1 MRLPDP
7 FARAMNEEK
16 WQVIDGA
23 RLTADE
29 SWDTDVVIIG
39 TGAGGATAA
48 EILSRAGLRVVMIEE
63 GALHTSQDFQLEE
76 LEAYTGLYQEGMTR
90 STRDGAISIL
100 QGRTVGG
107 STTVNWTSS
116 FRTPEP
122 TLDYWAQNFAV
133 KGLSVEEMAP
143 WFERMEQRLSVVEW
157 LAPNRNNEVL
167 LRGCEKLG
175 YPVKAIPRN
184 VKGCWNLGYCGMG
197 CPTNAKQSMLVTSI
211 PEALRHG
218 AKLVHRMRVQKLKFG
233 SEGVQELLGV
243 ALDTDGRKTTGK
255 TLRVRARYFVLAS
268 GAIGSPSILLRSDAP
283 DPYRTLGKR
292 TFLHPSVFACARFAE
307 PTHPFHGAPQSIYT
321 DHFQWQHGV
330 SGRMG
335 FKIEAVPMQP
345 LFASVIMR
353 GHGMRHRQR
362 MEQLDHT
369 AGSLALLRDGFHE
382 ESQGGEVMLDGFDAP
397 LLDYPITEYMMDGV
411 KRAYDAIGDIYFA
424 AGAQA
429 YFPGH
434 GDAKDYTTLQEFR
447 RDLDRFAFETLRMRL
462 GSAHAMG
469 GCGMSEYP
477 RMGVVNSQGR
487 HHQLENLFVWDGSLF
502 PTSVGA
508 NPQLSIYAV
517 VAKLAH
523 DFLENKG
530 KVEG

>member
-7 FARAMNEEK
+7 FVQGMHEEK
-16 WQVIDGA
+16 WQVFDGS
-23 RLTADE
+23 RFTGDE
-29 SWDTDVVIIG
+29 TWETDVVIVG
-39 TGAGGATAA
+39 TGAGGGTAA
-48 EILSRAGLRVVMIEE
+48 EILSQAGLHVVMIEE
-63 GALHTSQDFQLEE
+63 GALQTSQDFQLEE
-76 LEAYTGLYQEGMTR
+76 LDAYTGLYQEGMTR

-133 KGLSVEEMAP
+133 KGLSPKELAP

-175 YPVKAIPRN
+175 IPVKAIPRN

-197 CPTNAKQSMLVTSI
+197 CPTNAKQSMLVTTI
-211 PEALRHG
+211 PEALRRG
-218 AKLVHRMRVQKLKFG
+218 AKLVHRMRVQKLMMDKD
-233 SEGVQELLGV
+233 GVRELLGL
-243 ALDTDGRKTTGK
+243 ALDSDGKKTTGK

-268 GAIGSPSILLRSDAP
+268 GAIGSPSILLRSGAP

-292 TFLHPSVFACARFAE
+292 TFLHPSVFAFARFAE
-307 PTHPFHGAPQSIYT
+307 PTNPFHGAPQSVYT
-321 DHFQWQHGV
+321 DHFQWQYGN

-345 LFASVIMR
+345 LFASVVMR

-362 MEQLDHT
+362 VEQLDHT

-382 ESQGGEVMLDGFDAP
+382 GSPGGAVMLDRFDAP
-397 LLDYPITEYMMDGV
+397 LLDYPITDYMMDGV
-411 KRAYDAIGDIYFA
+411 KRAYKAIGEIYFA
-424 AGAQA
+424 AGAQT

-434 GDAKDYTTLQEFR
+434 GDAKDYTSYQEFL
-447 RDLDRFAFETLRMRL
+447 RDLDSFSFDTLRMRL
-462 GSAHAMG
+462 GSAHVMG
-469 GCGMSEYP
+469 GSGMSEYP
-477 RMGVVNSQGR
+477 RLGVVNSQGR
-487 HHQLENLFVWDGSLF
+487 HHQLENLWIWDGSLF

-508 NPQLSIYAV
+508 NPQLSIYGI

-523 DFLENKG
+523 EFLESVRKVKG
-530 KVEG
+530 

>member
-7 FARAMNEEK
+7 FVQSMHEEK

-29 SWDTDVVIIG
+29 TWDTDVVIVG
-39 TGAGGATAA
+39 TGAGGGTAA
-48 EILSRAGLRVVMIEE
+48 EILSRAGLRVLMIEE
-63 GALHTSQDFQLEE
+63 GALHSSQDFQLEE
-76 LEAYTGLYQEGMTR
+76 MEAYTGLYQEGMSR

-122 TLDYWAQNFAV
+122 TLQHWAQAFAV
-133 KGLSVEEMAP
+133 KGLSHEEMAP
-143 WFERMEQRLSVVEW
+143 WFQSMEQRLSVVEW

-175 YPVKAIPRN
+175 IPVKSIPRN

-197 CPTNAKQSMLVTSI
+197 CPTNAKQSMLVTTI

-218 AKLVHRMRVQKLKFG
+218 AKLVHRMRVQKLKMG
-233 SEGVQELLGV
+233 SKGVEELQAL
-243 ALDTDGRKTTGK
+243 ALDVDGRKSTGK
-255 TLRVRARYFVLAS
+255 TVRVRAQYFILAS

-292 TFLHPSVFACARFAE
+292 TFLHPSVFAFARFSE
-307 PTHPFHGAPQSIYT
+307 TTDPFHGAPQSIYT
-321 DHFQWQHGV
+321 DHFQWQYGV
-330 SGRMG
+330 TGRMG

-353 GHGMRHRQR
+353 GHGMKHRMR
-362 MEQLDHT
+362 MQELDHT

-382 ESQGGEVMLDGFDAP
+382 ESPGGAVMLDRFGSP
-397 LLDYPITEYMMDGV
+397 LLDYTITDYMMDAV
-411 KRAYDAIGDIYFA
+411 KRAYIAMGDIYFA

-434 GDAKDYTTLQEFR
+434 GDAKDYTSFQEFR
-447 RDLDRFAFETLRMRL
+447 RDVDSFVFQTMRMRL
-462 GSAHAMG
+462 GSAHVMG
-469 GCGMSEYP
+469 GCAMSEIP
-477 RMGVVNSQGR
+477 RLGVVNSQGR
-487 HHQLENLFVWDGSLF
+487 HHQLENLWVWDGSLF

-508 NPQLSIYAV
+508 NPQLSIYGIV
-517 VAKLAH
+517 SKLAH
-523 DFLENKG
+523 DFLSKTG
-530 KVEG
+530 KVKG